1 MQKTTI
7 KSLDKKLASQPNF
20 EQTLAANDPR
30 NEVSTQERDKAF
42 QAAKDVLAGSFIL
55 RKDLRGLNQ
64 ASRLADVKTKVDDR
78 MELLAEDFRRDLK
91 NEKNIKL
98 RYEFTQSLLLSAEQ
112 AKGEWERLK
121 RLKTTLNGQRKPI
134 IERRTLGKKEAV
146 IKLLKFTKTAGKK
159 YSNCFSFTMTHTTF
173 NNDPKDKHI
182 LKPVSIGGAS
192 RRFRLSK
199 NTLVAV
205 GRI

>member
-159 YSNCFSFTMTHTTF
+159 IFKLLQFYNDTYNFQQRPQRQTHSEAGF
-173 NNDPKDKHI
+173 N
-182 LKPVSIGGAS
+182 
-192 RRFRLSK
+192 RRCE
-199 NTLVAV
+199 
-205 GRI
+205 